1 MNTYIKF
8 LVIILIFAISFPTSS
23 LFVYANE
30 TGLERI
36 SAKSACLLEPESGKL
51 IYSKNSTAKMPMA
64 STTKVMT
71 AILALESGISLDT
84 EIQIPREAVGIE
96 GSSAYLKDS
105 EMVKFEVLLYAL
117 LLSSANDAA
126 IAIAYCTAGSVEK
139 FVEMM
144 NQKSQDLGLF
154 NTNFTNPHGLYD
166 INHYTSAEDLARIMA
181 YAMRNSEFVKITS
194 CQKISFKRDDGTS
207 FLFVNHNRLL
217 KTYDGIIGGKTGF
230 TKKSGRCLVTCA
242 EKDGLSL
249 IAVTLNASD
258 DWNDHIKLYNFGFS
272 NYERVYFDSINIKTP
287 VISGNKTDLL
297 ISSKSF
303 SIVLPK
309 SNGQIDI
316 KIYSPRFLFAP
327 IKLNEKIGTVLYLKN
342 GKLIATSPLY
352 AQENVDN
359 INYKFN
365 LFEWIKD
372 LLKGIFK

>member
-1 MNTYIKF
+1 MGN
-8 LVIILIFAISFPTSS
+8 
-23 LFVYANE
+23 
-30 TGLERI
+30 
-36 SAKSACLLEPESGKL
+36 SA
-51 IYSKNSTAKMPMA
+51 
-64 STTKVMT
+64 
-71 AILALESGISLDT
+71 
-84 EIQIPREAVGIE
+84 
-96 GSSAYLKDS
+96 
-105 EMVKFEVLLYAL
+105 
-117 LLSSANDAA
+117 
-126 IAIAYCTAGSVEK
+126 
-139 FVEMM
+139 
-144 NQKSQDLGLF
+144 
-154 NTNFTNPHGLYD
+154 
-166 INHYTSAEDLARIMA
+166 
-181 YAMRNSEFVKITS
+181 FVKITS

-342 GKLIATSPLY
+342 GKLIATVPLY